1 MSLDTPSPSSPD
13 VPSGPLLEGRRILVV
28 EDESMIW
35 MLIED
40 GLSEEGCQVVGP
52 AARLDDALHAAASE
66 TLDAALLD
74 VNLGGQPAYPVADI
88 LAKRGI
94 PFAFLTGY
102 GEAGLN
108 EAYRH
113 RPVLKKPFT
122 LNKLVALAASLVARP
137 AP

>member
-1 MSLDTPSPSSPD
+1 MSLDTSSPSSPD
-13 VPSGPLLEGRRILVV
+13 VPTRPLLEGRRILVV

-52 AARLDDALHAAASE
+52 AARLDDALRAAASE

-88 LAKRGI
+88 LAERGI

-122 LNKLVALAASLVARP
+122 LNKLVALAASLVAPP